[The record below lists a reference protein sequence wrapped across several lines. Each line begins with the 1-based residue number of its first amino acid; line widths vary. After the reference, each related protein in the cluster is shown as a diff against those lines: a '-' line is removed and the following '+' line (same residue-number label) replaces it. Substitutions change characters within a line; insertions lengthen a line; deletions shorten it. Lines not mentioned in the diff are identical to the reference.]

1 MSDKFLSRRKFITG
15 ATVGLTSAVLGM
27 RIPSA
32 FAGMDMHGMHH
43 GMGRQGTVPII
54 RNGAHDQ
61 GVADILTGTEFN
73 LVIEKTRVNITGK
86 DAWAT
91 TVNGRIPGPVLVWR
105 EGDEVTLHVTNRL
118 DEDSSIHWHGII
130 LPFDMD
136 GVPGVSFPG
145 IKPGETF
152 TYRFKVQQAGTYWYH
167 SHSGFQEQ
175 TGHYGSIVI
184 LPKEPEPV
192 DYDVDY
198 VIQLSDW
205 SDEDPTTIYA
215 KLKKQSD
222 YYNIKERTVFDFFR
236 EVQEKGF
243 AKAWAE
249 RKMWNEMR
257 MSDRDLSDVTGYTY
271 TYLINGASPAAN
283 FRVLYKPGQK
293 VRLRVIN
300 SSAMT
305 FFDFRIPGL
314 KMTVVAADGQ
324 LVKPVTVDEFR
335 IGVAETYDIV
345 VEPDGEGP
353 YPIFAQAIDRTG
365 YALGSLTTDP
375 ARLAKAP
382 PMDPLPVLTHVDM
395 GMDMK
400 AMGHDM
406 GGMAHGGHDMNGASG
421 GTAMNHGGHGMGHM
435 QHGGG
440 GMKHGGH
447 GQGGM
452 SGMQH
457 GGADM
462 NHSGHRQSGMMGHEK
477 VIPMDMNPDIPK
489 TPLPMKWGPHTTMR
503 AQAPQYRLDDPG
515 PGLRNN
521 GRRVLTY
528 ADLRNYYPTGD
539 WPKPEREIELHLT
552 GNMERYMWSIN
563 GIPYEEAD
571 PLKFFYGERLRVTFI
586 NDTMMNHP
594 MHLHGMWSDLE
605 TGDENHIPRKH
616 TVIVQPG
623 AKLSIRVNVDAPGRW
638 VFHCHL
644 LYHMGGMFREVTVV
658 ETKRS

>member
-1 MSDKFLSRRKFITG
+1 MGEKGISRRRFITG

-27 RIPSA
+27 RIPVA
-32 FAGMDMHGMHH
+32 LAEMDHDMHTSHSMAVS
-43 GMGRQGTVPII
+43 GRSLPPI
-54 RNGAHDQ
+54 RNGMHDQ

-73 LVIEKTRVNITGK
+73 LVIDRTRVNITGRP
-86 DAWAT
+86 AWAT
-91 TVNGRIPGPVLVWR
+91 TINGRIPGPVLIWR
-105 EGDEVTLHVTNRL
+105 EGDEVTLHVTNNL

-152 TYRFKVQQAGTYWYH
+152 TYRFKVRQSGTYWYH

-184 LPKEPEPV
+184 LPKEPDPIA
-192 DYDVDY
+192 YDVDY

-205 SDEDPTTIYA
+205 SDEDPDTIYA

-243 AKAWAE
+243 AKAWAD

-271 TYLINGASPAAN
+271 TFLMNGASPAAN

-345 VEPDGEGP
+345 VEPQDEGP
-353 YPIFAQAIDRTG
+353 YPIFAQALDRTG

-375 ARLAKAP
+375 AKLAKAP

-395 GMDMK
+395 GM
-400 AMGHDM
+400 AMEGM
-406 GGMAHGGHDMNGASG
+406 GHGGHE
-421 GTAMNHGGHGMGHM
+421 MGD
-435 QHGGG
+435 QRSQGVGSHGGG
-440 GMKHGGH
+440 HSMSGMSHGGGMSMAGMKH
-447 GQGGM
+447 
-452 SGMQH
+452 
-457 GGADM
+457 DM
-462 NHSGHRQSGMMGHEK
+462 TMGDEK
-477 VIPMDMNPDIPK
+477 VIPMDMNPDLPQV
-489 TPLPMKWGPHTTMR
+489 PLPIKKGPHTTMW
-503 AQAPQYRLDDPG
+503 AQNPQYRLNDPG

-528 ADLRNYYPTGD
+528 ADLKNFYPTAH
-539 WPKPEREIELHLT
+539 WPKPEREMVLHLT

-571 PLKFFYGERLRVTFI
+571 PLEFIYGERLRVTFI

-623 AKLSIRVNVDAPGRW
+623 AKISMRVTVDASGRW

-658 ETKRS
+658 DMKRKA

>member
-1 MSDKFLSRRKFITG
+1 MGEKGISRRRFITG

-27 RIPSA
+27 RIPVA
-32 FAGMDMHGMHH
+32 LAEMDHDMHTSHSMAVS
-43 GMGRQGTVPII
+43 GRSLPPI
-54 RNGAHDQ
+54 RNGMHDQ

-73 LVIEKTRVNITGK
+73 LVIDRTRVNITGRP
-86 DAWAT
+86 AWAT
-91 TVNGRIPGPVLVWR
+91 TINGRIPGPVLIWR
-105 EGDEVTLHVTNRL
+105 EGDEVTLHVTNNL

-152 TYRFKVQQAGTYWYH
+152 TYRFKVRQSGTYWYH

-184 LPKEPEPV
+184 LPKEPDPIA
-192 DYDVDY
+192 YDVDY

-205 SDEDPTTIYA
+205 SDEDPDTIYA

-243 AKAWAE
+243 AKAWAD

-271 TYLINGASPAAN
+271 TFLMNGASPAAN

-345 VEPDGEGP
+345 VEPQDEGP
-353 YPIFAQAIDRTG
+353 YPIFAQALDRTG

-375 ARLAKAP
+375 AKLAKAP

-395 GMDMK
+395 GM
-400 AMGHDM
+400 AMEGM
-406 GGMAHGGHDMNGASG
+406 GHGGHEMGDQRSQGAGS
-421 GTAMNHGGHGMGHM
+421 
-435 QHGGG
+435 HGGG
-440 GMKHGGH
+440 HSMSGMSHGGGMSMAGMKH
-447 GQGGM
+447 
-452 SGMQH
+452 
-457 GGADM
+457 DM
-462 NHSGHRQSGMMGHEK
+462 TMGDEK
-477 VIPMDMNPDIPK
+477 VIPMDMNPDLPQV
-489 TPLPMKWGPHTTMR
+489 PLPIKKGPHTTMW
-503 AQAPQYRLDDPG
+503 AQNPQYRLNDPG

-528 ADLRNYYPTGD
+528 ADLKNFYPTAH
-539 WPKPEREIELHLT
+539 WPKPEREMVLHLT

-571 PLKFFYGERLRVTFI
+571 PLEFIYGERLRVTFI

-623 AKLSIRVNVDAPGRW
+623 AKISMRVTVDAPGRW

-658 ETKRS
+658 DMKRKA